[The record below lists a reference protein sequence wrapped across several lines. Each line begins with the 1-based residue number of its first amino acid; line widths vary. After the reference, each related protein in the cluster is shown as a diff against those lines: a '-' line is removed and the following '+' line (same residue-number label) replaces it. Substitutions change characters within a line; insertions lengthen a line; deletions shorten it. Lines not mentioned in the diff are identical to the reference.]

1 MVLYHWSQSTRLV
14 REGALG
20 PLSFIYERQYTE
32 QFVDNQ
38 QEQKTVNLA
47 ELKHKGYP
55 LSKDIIGNN
64 DMRKGCGKWFF
75 GVIVTIAFLIV
86 VNILFTIING
96 LLPNGV
102 QET

>member
-47 ELKHKGYP
+47 ELKQLVNDTYALYTANGKKTLRYKYVFGSRK
-55 LSKDIIGNN
+55 SKKIGENKYYKTKYMSN
-64 DMRKGCGKWFF
+64 LYYDS
-75 GVIVTIAFLIV
+75 LD
-86 VNILFTIING
+86 
-96 LLPNGV
+96 
-102 QET
+102 Q

>member
-47 ELKHKGYP
+47 ELKHFKPKCLEAPITGA
-55 LSKDIIGNN
+55 SK
-64 DMRKGCGKWFF
+64 
-75 GVIVTIAFLIV
+75 
-86 VNILFTIING
+86 LFVHTSSDTELMKSMMSSYDR
-96 LLPNGV
+96 LLLV
-102 QET
+102 KALMSSSV

>member
-32 QFVDNQ
+32 QLVDNQ

-47 ELKHKGYP
+47 ELKH
-55 LSKDIIGNN
+55 SVQHTRISVMIH
-64 DMRKGCGKWFF
+64 
-75 GVIVTIAFLIV
+75 
-86 VNILFTIING
+86 NILNRYS
-96 LLPNGV
+96 
-102 QET
+102 ETVLHSSLT

>member
-47 ELKHKGYP
+47 ELKH
-55 LSKDIIGNN
+55 
-64 DMRKGCGKWFF
+64 
-75 GVIVTIAFLIV
+75 V
-86 VNILFTIING
+86 VCRSILFWSEI
-96 LLPNGV
+96 LLSTKMITGPILIAY
-102 QET
+102 QIRR

>member
-47 ELKHKGYP
+47 ELKQRTRASVRDSCVDSGTARAE
-55 LSKDIIGNN
+55 G
-64 DMRKGCGKWFF
+64 
-75 GVIVTIAFLIV
+75 
-86 VNILFTIING
+86 
-96 LLPNGV
+96 
-102 QET
+102 

>member
-47 ELKHKGYP
+47 ELKQYIFTTS
-55 LSKDIIGNN
+55 LR
-64 DMRKGCGKWFF
+64 RK
-75 GVIVTIAFLIV
+75 TS
-86 VNILFTIING
+86 
-96 LLPNGV
+96 
-102 QET
+102 

>member
-47 ELKHKGYP
+47 ELKHLMVSY
-55 LSKDIIGNN
+55 
-64 DMRKGCGKWFF
+64 
-75 GVIVTIAFLIV
+75 T
-86 VNILFTIING
+86 
-96 LLPNGV
+96 LLKV
-102 QET
+102 